1 MQTFWAHEKLKGVTL
16 KSQQCHHQRTLGMT
30 INMQNVTKKF
40 QAVAEK
46 IRK

>member
-1 MQTFWAHEKLKGVTL
+1 
-16 KSQQCHHQRTLGMT
+16 MT